1 MLTRRLVVAAAIP
14 LLLTSMACSEKEK
27 EEKEAEKAKTASC
40 DGKLSA
46 AKAEANLPAEVPAGV
61 SGATFYD
68 LQTDGATKRY
78 FAYVTGDDVVKT
90 RDTIKTAFTG
100 AGYEIEGTDE
110 EGQAEAEFE
119 FVKGSTEGSVQVI
132 PHCSGYQ
139 RVRWRVGPK

>member
-1 MLTRRLVVAAAIP
+1 MLTRRLLAAAAIP
-14 LLLTSMACSEKEK
+14 LLLTTIGCSDKEK

-40 DGKLSA
+40 EGKLTPANAS
-46 AKAEANLPAEVPAGV
+46 ANLPADVPAGV
-61 SGATFYD
+61 TGATFYD

-90 RDTIKTAFTG
+90 RDAIKNAFTG

-132 PHCSGYQ
+132 PHCTGYQ